1 MSRFLSPSLP
11 LVVLP
16 LLLAFAACSSAS
28 VPQAAP
34 AAADAGV
41 DSAPADRACPD
52 VGASRCDGA
61 RVQTCEARGDATA
74 WTDSADCPGEQT
86 CRDTACQDPTAR
98 QLAQVK
104 SIAALVDTLST
115 SSAWHEPVDVAT
127 LKARERAALLKGDGT
142 DLAFYAA
149 AWRTMNAFPQGHQS
163 LLPADTSVCG
173 KAIPFSQGSRFG
185 VCGRPSAAGIAVTSV
200 RAGNK
205 LGLKAGDVITSAD
218 GESGDAMLATAYL
231 RPVCGD
237 VFPAASGR
245 RYSAAASFFGTVP
258 AGAKLEV
265 RAVDGTTREVV
276 VPADAD
282 AQRTDCTDPFS
293 RNRQLYAEAK
303 TRLDGVAV
311 IRLPSFYPFDK
322 QLPANPT
329 QADYDAFIAAYQA
342 EIVKVFDTVKTAPGI
357 IWDARGNTGGI
368 TAVGLAI
375 VAGFPSAKS
384 VAISYCR
391 TRVASSSPIAYD
403 PQRYATYAITPG
415 GPFAYT
421 GKVAVVTDGLA
432 YSAGDYF
439 PLAVAKGSNVPVIG
453 SASAGAYGGGRAPI
467 SIDGPP
473 PMNANYDPT
482 ACFDASTD
490 LPLEGSPLPPK
501 VAVELDPAD
510 LAAGR
515 DTVLERAVVELGL

>member
-1 MSRFLSPSLP
+1 MNRLFSPFVP

-28 VPQAAP
+28 APQGAP
-34 AAADAGV
+34 VDDAGV
-41 DSAPADRACPD
+41 DSAPSDRACPD

-61 RVQTCEARGDATA
+61 RVQTCEARGEATS

-98 QLAQVK
+98 QLAQAK
-104 SIAALVDTLST
+104 SIAALADTLSA
-115 SSAWHEPVDVAT
+115 SSAWHEAVDVAA
-127 LKARERAALLKGDGT
+127 LEARERTALVKGDGT

-185 VCGRPSAAGIAVTSV
+185 VCGRPSAAGIAVTAV

-237 VFPAASGR
+237 VFPALPGR
-245 RYSAAASFFGTVP
+245 RYSAAASFFDTVP

-265 RAVDGTTREVV
+265 RAVDGTTREVI
-276 VPADAD
+276 VPANAD
-282 AQRTDCTDPFS
+282 AQNTDCTDPFS

-303 TRLDGVAV
+303 TRPDGVAV

-322 QLPANPT
+322 Q
-329 QADYDAFIAAYQA
+329 
-342 EIVKVFDTVKTAPGI
+342 
-357 IWDARGNTGGI
+357 
-368 TAVGLAI
+368 
-375 VAGFPSAKS
+375 
-384 VAISYCR
+384 
-391 TRVASSSPIAYD
+391 ASRRS
-403 PQRYATYAITPG
+403 
-415 GPFAYT
+415 
-421 GKVAVVTDGLA
+421 
-432 YSAGDYF
+432 
-439 PLAVAKGSNVPVIG
+439 
-453 SASAGAYGGGRAPI
+453 
-467 SIDGPP
+467 
-473 PMNANYDPT
+473 
-482 ACFDASTD
+482 
-490 LPLEGSPLPPK
+490 GSPSL
-501 VAVELDPAD
+501 LDFRRRRAWRSRI
-510 LAAGR
+510 AGR
-515 DTVLERAVVELGL
+515 GSRPRRPSPTTRSATRPTRSPRAGRSRTPARWRW